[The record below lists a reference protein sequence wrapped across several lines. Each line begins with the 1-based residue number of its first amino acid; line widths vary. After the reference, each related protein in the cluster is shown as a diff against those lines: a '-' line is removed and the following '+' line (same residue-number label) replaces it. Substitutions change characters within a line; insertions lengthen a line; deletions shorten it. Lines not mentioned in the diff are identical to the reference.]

1 MKDMNVSI
9 GRNLRKIR
17 LKRKLYQVDVAITTG
32 LRSNYISVIERGKA
46 KITMTTFDRL
56 VEGLGIKSSKLIE

>member
-1 MKDMNVSI
+1 MEDLNVNI

-17 LKRKLYQVDVAITTG
+17 LKRKLYQVDVATMTG
-32 LRSNYISVIERGKA
+32 LRSSYISVIERGKA
-46 KITMTTFDRL
+46 KITMATFDRL